1 VVLIDATLA
10 EMLTVEDDETESEDE
25 RIVVAETELSV
36 PDDAACERLV
46 MDEVDE
52 ADDIEMTGLLILLTA
67 ELVENVL
74 LDVPP

>member
-1 VVLIDATLA
+1 VTVVDATLA
-10 EMLTVEDDETESEDE
+10 EMLTVEDDGTESEDE

-46 MDEVDE
+46 MDDVVEG
-52 ADDIEMTGLLILLTA
+52 DDIEMTGLLILLAA
-67 ELVENVL
+67 ELVENAL